1 MWRENKMSIEE
12 KIIFIRK
19 KLDAIPLS
27 KRVGLGSIGMVLLN
41 IEHKLLCGIDVDI
54 SDVEAI

>member
-1 MWRENKMSIEE
+1 MSIEE
-12 KIIFIRK
+12 KIAFIRT

-27 KRVGLGSIGMVLLN
+27 KRVALGSIGMVLLN